1 MERIRQNVFP
11 VLAALIWGTAF
22 VAQSVGAEY
31 LEPFT
36 FNAARSIIA
45 ALALTVVVWAF
56 RRKAPADQGPQAP
69 GSRRMLL
76 IGGVCCGTALAV
88 ASNFQQLGISGTS
101 AGKASF
107 ITALYIVLV
116 PICGLFF
123 HKRVRPLVWFSVAV
137 AVAGLY
143 CICVK

>member
-36 FNAARSIIA
+36 FNDARSIIA

-56 RRKAPADQGPQAP
+56 RRKATDTSVPQTP

-88 ASNFQQLGISGTS
+88 ASNFQQLGSSGTS
-101 AGKASF
+101 AGKPASLPRF
-107 ITALYIVLV
+107 ISCWCRSAGCSSTSGFG
-116 PICGLFF
+116 PWCG
-123 HKRVRPLVWFSVAV
+123 
-137 AVAGLY
+137 
-143 CICVK
+143 

>member
-11 VLAALIWGTAF
+11 VLAAFIWGTAF

-56 RRKAPADQGPQAP
+56 RRKAPGSPGAADSRQPP
-69 GSRRMLL
+69 G
-76 IGGVCCGTALAV
+76 C
-88 ASNFQQLGISGTS
+88 
-101 AGKASF
+101 
-107 ITALYIVLV
+107 
-116 PICGLFF
+116 
-123 HKRVRPLVWFSVAV
+123 W
-137 AVAGLY
+137 
-143 CICVK
+143 